1 MFYQHA
7 IEALDRARSEG
18 WIVVA
23 KELQMS
29 PRQLQT
35 HIENESLSF
44 EQCIQLVKSARSPEL
59 LAYVLS
65 QFDPSFGFLTATK
78 TNQANTRMN

>member
-1 MFYQHA
+1 MFYEHA
-7 IEALDRARSEG
+7 TEALNCTRSEG
-18 WIVVA
+18 WLVVA

-65 QFDPSFGFLTATK
+65 QFDPSMSFMKSQSRF
-78 TNQANTRMN
+78 N

>member
-1 MFYQHA
+1 MMFYEHA
-7 IEALDRARSEG
+7 AEALDSTRSEG
-18 WIVVA
+18 WLVVA

-65 QFDPSFGFLTATK
+65 QFDPSLSFMKSQSRF
-78 TNQANTRMN
+78 N

>member
-1 MFYQHA
+1 MFYEHA
-7 IEALDRARSEG
+7 TEALNGTRSEG
-18 WIVVA
+18 WLVVA

-29 PRQLQT
+29 PRQLET

-65 QFDPSFGFLTATK
+65 QFDPSMDFMKSKSRL
-78 TNQANTRMN
+78 N